1 MCPGPDAGDNSPL
14 GMNMLLVEGARVLG
28 MTRPSDV
35 TPDGALL
42 VEDGAIVALHQDARN
57 RGAEAVAAGH
67 RLERVDARG
76 LWLMPGFV
84 QAHIHLCQ
92 TLLRNGPDDLPL
104 LPWLKTHVWP
114 GEAAHDEET
123 LEISARLGLAELL
136 AGGTTSLLDMGTVRH
151 TDAVFRAAEVSGMRV
166 TSGNALMDDP
176 STNPEDLCSG
186 AIESLAETER
196 LAKRWHGAAG
206 GRLAVAYCPRFAVSC
221 TDGLLRTVGARA
233 RSNGFLVHTHAS
245 ESVDEVALVLSRTG
259 KRNVT
264 YLDDVGISGDRV
276 VLAHVIHADPAE
288 RALLAARGTT
298 VAHCPSSNLKLASGI
313 CPVPEYVA
321 QGIRVTLGADG
332 APCNDRLDPFTE
344 MRLAALLPKVRPGAG
359 VLSAWDVVR
368 MATKDGAAALGI
380 PAGTLEAGRRADFV
394 LLDPDSGFASP
405 TAWRDD
411 PYGPIVYSMDRS
423 HVVATYVEGV
433 LRYRR
438 GEPFALKPTA
448 EEINAAVAALERRRS
463 GCDSRKR

>member
-1 MCPGPDAGDNSPL
+1 
-14 GMNMLLVEGARVLG
+14 MNILLIEGARVLG
-28 MTRPSDV
+28 MTRPADV
-35 TPDGALL
+35 TPDGAIL
-42 VEDGAIVALHQDARN
+42 VEDGAIVALHADARKQ
-57 RGAEAVAAGH
+57 GAEAIAAGR

-84 QAHIHLCQ
+84 QTHIHLCQ

-104 LPWLKTHVWP
+104 LPWLRTYVWP
-114 GEAAHDEET
+114 GEAAHDEAS

-136 AGGTTSLLDMGTVRH
+136 AGGTTALLDMGTVHH
-151 TDAVFRAAEVSGMRV
+151 TDAVFRAAEASGMRI

-176 STNPEDLCSG
+176 ATNPEGLRAGTD
-186 AIESLAETER
+186 ESLAETER
-196 LAKRWHGAAG
+196 LAKKWHGAAG
-206 GRLAVAYCPRFAVSC
+206 GRLRVAYCPRFAVSC
-221 TDGLLRTVGARA
+221 TDGLLRKVAARA
-233 RSNGFLVHTHAS
+233 RSNGLLVHTHAS
-245 ESVDEVALVLSRTG
+245 ENADEVALVMTRTG
-259 KRNVT
+259 KRSVT
-264 YLDDVGISGDRV
+264 YLDDVGISGSHV
-276 VLAHVIHADPAE
+276 VLAHVIHADARE

-313 CPVPEYVA
+313 CPVPEYRA

-368 MATKDGAAALGI
+368 MATADGAAALGLE
-380 PAGTLEAGRRADFV
+380 AGTLETGRRADFV
-394 LLDPDSGFASP
+394 LLDPGSGFASP

-423 HVVATYVEGV
+423 HVVATYVGGI
-433 LRYRR
+433 LCYRR
-438 GEPFALKPTA
+438 GEPFPLKPTA
-448 EEINAAVAALERRRS
+448 EEINAAVAALKRRRS
-463 GCDSRKR
+463 GVDSRKR